1 MHPSANFDST
11 SHPTSL
17 LASRRS
23 TWTGARLAGH
33 MASDRAH
40 RFGCEMKTIPRKP
53 AGLILFVIVVAC
65 GCKQTNVPTP
75 GPPLVEVAEVTQNN
89 VPITR
94 DWVATLDGF
103 VNAQIRAQ
111 VSGLLL
117 SQKYTNGAYIA
128 KGAPMFE
135 IDPRPFQATLD
146 QANAN
151 LQQRD
156 ADLQRAQA
164 QLGKTEMDV
173 ARYTPLAKQSA
184 ISQQELDDA
193 IQANL
198 AAKAQ
203 VEQMKAAI
211 EGARAAV
218 ESAKLDLGFTKIVCP
233 INGVAAIATAQVG
246 DFVGPQSGTLTTVST
261 VDPILAVITPSE
273 QEYLRAVSVAV
284 KAGQS
289 DESSLRKLE
298 WQLKLADG
306 STFPHKGRFY
316 AIDRQVDVRTGAIQM
331 KIQFPNPGNTL
342 RPGGFATVSTVTR
355 IQQNAILVPQRAV
368 NEIQGGYVVAV
379 IDQNNKASIRPV
391 KMGLKAGPWWIV
403 DEGLKPGEKVVAEG
417 FQDVRDGEVVN
428 PKPYQMAV
436 PLAAEVTPDN

>member
-1 MHPSANFDST
+1 
-11 SHPTSL
+11 
-17 LASRRS
+17 
-23 TWTGARLAGH
+23 
-33 MASDRAH
+33 
-40 RFGCEMKTIPRKP
+40 MKTIPTKTVC
-53 AGLILFVIVVAC
+53 LLFFILLAC
-65 GCKQTNVPTP
+65 GCKQIPAPTA
-75 GPPLVEVAEVTQNN
+75 GPPDVEVVEVAQNN

-94 DWVATLDGF
+94 DWVATLEGF

-117 SQKYTNGAYIA
+117 SQKYTNGSYMA

-135 IDPRPFQATLD
+135 IDPRPFQANLD

-151 LQQRD
+151 LQQRK
-156 ADLQRAQA
+156 ADLERAQA
-164 QLGKTEMDV
+164 QLGKTELDV

-193 IQANL
+193 VQANL

-218 ESAKLDLGFTKIVCP
+218 ESAKLDLGFTTIVCP
-233 INGVAAIATAQVG
+233 VNGIAAIATAQVG

-261 VDPILAVITPSE
+261 VDPILAIITPSE
-273 QEYLRAVSVAV
+273 QEYLTAISAAV

-289 DESSLRKLE
+289 EESLLRKLE

-306 STFPHKGRFY
+306 STFPRKGRFY

-331 KIQFPNPGNTL
+331 RIQFPNPGNTL
-342 RPGGFATVSTVTR
+342 RPGGFASVSTVTR
-355 IQQNAILVPQRAV
+355 IQQNALLIPQRAV

-379 IDQNNKASIRPV
+379 IDQNNKATIRPV
-391 KMGLKAGPWWIV
+391 RMGQKAGSWWIV
-403 DEGLKPGEKVVAEG
+403 DDGLKPGEKVVAEG
-417 FQDVRDGEVVN
+417 VHDVKDGQVVN
-428 PKPYQMAV
+428 PKPYQEAV
-436 PLAAEVTPDN
+436 SLAAEVTRDTH